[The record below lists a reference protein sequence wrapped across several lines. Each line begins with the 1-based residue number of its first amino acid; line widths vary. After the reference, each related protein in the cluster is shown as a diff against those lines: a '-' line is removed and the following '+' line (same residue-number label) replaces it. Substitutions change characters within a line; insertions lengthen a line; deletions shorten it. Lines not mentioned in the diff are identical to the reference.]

1 MGNNT
6 GRKMNKQQQGK
17 TAKRNGKAF
26 EKKLED
32 IFAMYKEKLLCN
44 IEKTPEPY
52 RYIKPYTNGGGG
64 LFVATFS
71 KSAQPDFKGTLSGG
85 RAVVLEAKSVHNDRF
100 NLAML
105 TDTELKELIL
115 HDTLGAISGVLV
127 YGQESG
133 FIYFF
138 PCSFIANMQAIKGYK
153 HIKLENAEAF
163 TVNETTLITKITTL
177 GKITASQCKLL
188 LNNA

>member
-105 TDTELKELIL
+105 TDTELKELII

-138 PCSFIANMQAIKGYK
+138 PCSFIANMQAITGYK

-163 TVNETTLITKITTL
+163 IVNETTLITKITTL
-177 GKITASQCKLL
+177 GKLTASQCKLL
-188 LNNA
+188 LN